1 MDAADQD
8 FEDLLSDLE
17 SSRKTIETERE
28 EIESYKAQVA
38 SLKERLEA
46 KQENMAQQKE
56 RILRQA
62 REQAQKILQDAKD
75 FADQTIRD
83 MNKLSLGGGNAKAME
98 AKRTAVREKLNKVSS
113 GLTLSSNGK
122 KTSLRAQ
129 DIKSGDSV
137 MVRSMGIK
145 GIVAS
150 APDAKGNV
158 QVQMGIL
165 KSRVP
170 LKDLELLDE
179 EVIKTPELK
188 KTGAGKIKMSKS
200 ASVSTSI
207 NLIGKTVDE
216 AIPEMEK
223 YLDDAYLAHLSQ
235 VTIIHG
241 RGTGALRNAVH
252 QRLRKMK
259 NVKSF
264 RLGTFGEGETGVTI
278 VEFKE

>member
-1 MDAADQD
+1 
-8 FEDLLSDLE
+8 
-17 SSRKTIETERE
+17 
-28 EIESYKAQVA
+28 
-38 SLKERLEA
+38 
-46 KQENMAQQKE
+46 
-56 RILRQA
+56 
-62 REQAQKILQDAKD
+62 
-75 FADQTIRD
+75 
-83 MNKLSLGGGNAKAME
+83 
-98 AKRTAVREKLNKVSS
+98 
-113 GLTLSSNGK
+113 
-122 KTSLRAQ
+122 
-129 DIKSGDSV
+129 

-145 GIVAS
+145 GIISS
-150 APDAKGNV
+150 APDSKGNV

-165 KSRVP
+165 KSRVA
-170 LKDLELLDE
+170 LSDLELLDE
-179 EVIKTPELK
+179 EVIKTPVLK

-223 YLDDAYLAHLSQ
+223 YLDDAYLAHLTQ
-235 VTIIHG
+235 VTVIHG

-278 VEFKE
+278 VEFKD